1 MKALAE
7 KLTQGMKF
15 VRLDLYEIDGQVY
28 FGEFTFF
35 HGGGFYLFKPDH
47 WEKDLGDLISAP

>member
-7 KLTQGMKF
+7 KLTKGMKF
-15 VRLDLYEIDGQVY
+15 IRLDLYEIGGQVY
-28 FGEFTFF
+28 FDEFTFF

-47 WEKDLGDLISAP
+47 WEKDLGDLISDP

>member
-1 MKALAE
+1 
-7 KLTQGMKF
+7 MKF
-15 VRLDLYEIDGQVY
+15 VRLDLYEIDGKVY